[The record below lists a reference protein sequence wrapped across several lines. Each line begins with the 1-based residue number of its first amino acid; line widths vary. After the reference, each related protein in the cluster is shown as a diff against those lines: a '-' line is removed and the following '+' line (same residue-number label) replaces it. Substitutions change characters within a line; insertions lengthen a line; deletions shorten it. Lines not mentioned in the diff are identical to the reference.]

1 MTIEI
6 HTLVIRAVVQA
17 KTKQQSLSNLESF
30 NYRENTTSRS
40 SPFESPIVSE
50 ADLVS
55 KCTKAVLRQLARL
68 KER

>member
-6 HTLVIRAVVQA
+6 HTLVIRAVVQPRA
-17 KTKQQSLSNLESF
+17 SQESFPNFESF
-30 NYRENTTSRS
+30 NNGVNTPTHV
-40 SPFESPIVSE
+40 SPSEYPIVSE

-55 KCTKAVLRQLARL
+55 KCTRAVLRQLARL

>member
-17 KTKQQSLSNLESF
+17 RANQESLPNLESF
-30 NYRENTTSRS
+30 KNGVNTPTHA
-40 SPFESPIVSE
+40 SPSESPIVSE

-55 KCTKAVLRQLARL
+55 KCARAVLRQLARL

>member
-17 KTKQQSLSNLESF
+17 KTNQESLPNLESF
-30 NYRENTTSRS
+30 NNAVNIPTHAFPS
-40 SPFESPIVSE
+40 ESPIVSE
-50 ADLVS
+50 VDLVS
-55 KCTKAVLRQLARL
+55 KCTRAVLRQLARL